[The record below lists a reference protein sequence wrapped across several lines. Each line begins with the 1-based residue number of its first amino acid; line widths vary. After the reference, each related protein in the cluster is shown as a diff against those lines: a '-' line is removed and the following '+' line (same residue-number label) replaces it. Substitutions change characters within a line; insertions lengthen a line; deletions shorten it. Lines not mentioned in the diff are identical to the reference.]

1 MKKKWPII
9 LAITV
14 VCSMSIGFYLV
25 KLLVPD
31 LPVGTVTAGISGSV
45 LGVGIAIGTAKFRE
59 SRKSHNVPDVDER
72 TWINIK
78 NFYAYSLYISLFGSM
93 LLVCV
98 LFALGVETIELGALS
113 IYLLALFMLLVIG
126 TLVVKRQ

>member
-9 LAITV
+9 AAITV
-14 VCSMSIGFYLV
+14 VCSMSIGFYLG

-31 LPVGTVTAGISGSV
+31 LPVGTVTACIAGSV
-45 LGVGIAIGTAKFRE
+45 LGVGIALGTAKFRE
-59 SRKSHNVPDVDER
+59 SRKRHNVPDVDER

-78 NFYAYSLYISLFGSM
+78 NFYAFSLYISLFGSM
-93 LLVCV
+93 LLVLV
-98 LFALGVETIELGALS
+98 LFAIGVKTIEIGALS

>member
-1 MKKKWPII
+1 MKKKWPLIV
-9 LAITV
+9 AITV
-14 VCSMSIGFYLV
+14 VCSMSIGWYLG

-31 LPVGTVTAGISGSV
+31 LPVGTVTAGITGSV
-45 LGVGIAIGTAKFRE
+45 LGVGIVIGTAKFRE

-78 NFYAYSLYISLFGSM
+78 NFYAFSLYISLFGSM
-93 LLVCV
+93 LLVIV
-98 LFALGVETIELGALS
+98 LFSLGVETIEIGALS